1 MAERSEDTGIAIPLR
16 SFIDANTRL
25 SGALDADARA
35 VYAREMATRV
45 VAAAGPHPVAVVT
58 SAPEVVTWAAS
69 LGCDVVPDPGSLDR
83 AAAAGR
89 TWARGR
95 GCTRI
100 VVAHADLPLA
110 ASFDAVTGAGAGA
123 AAIAVI
129 VPDRHDDGTPVL
141 SLPVDAP
148 FAFAY
153 GPGSAARHAAE
164 ARRIGLGVRIVRDA
178 NLAFDID
185 TEADLDALV
194 ARRGIPS

>member
-16 SFIDANTRL
+16 SFVDANTRL

-35 VYAREMATRV
+35 SYAREMATRV

-58 SAPEVVTWAAS
+58 SAPEVVAWAAA
-69 LGCDVVPDPGSLDR
+69 LGCDVVADPGSLDR

-89 TWARGR
+89 DWARGR
-95 GCTRI
+95 GCTRV

-110 ASFDAVTGAGAGA
+110 ASFDAVTGVDA
-123 AAIAVI
+123 AAVAVI

-164 ARRIGLGVRIVRDA
+164 ARRIGLRVRIVRDA

-185 TEADLDALV
+185 TEADLDALA
-194 ARRGIPS
+194 ARHGTPS